1 MPLSSTSCF
10 PASAVAAQQSL
21 LLVGAGWLYWPVSA
35 FTSESQLRALTGWHG
50 CSKGFC
56 YLEHLPLVHF
66 SASPLPFPALGCC
79 PPTMAVSL
87 TGTPLT
93 PSYEPHYFCSM
104 SQVLKTRYVHLVDWW
119 LRHPLCSRWKEN
131 AQDGVIIIYVISSL
145 GSFAMYMLK
154 QRCFFRRNVY
164 AKLNLSHQK
173 QILKLQS
180 RLEIKQISIC
190 WWVVEFVIQT
200 SDCNL

>member
-1 MPLSSTSCF
+1 MQWQHSRALCWWVHSGCTGL
-10 PASAVAAQQSL
+10 SL
-21 LLVGAGWLYWPVSA
+21 LSPLNPSWEPSLADMAAV
-35 FTSESQLRALTGWHG
+35 
-50 CSKGFC
+50 KGFATWSTF
-56 YLEHLPLVHF
+56 LWSIFLLP
-66 SASPLPFPALGCC
+66 PLPCPALGCC
-79 PPTMAVSL
+79 PPTVAVTL
-87 TGTPLT
+87 AGTPLT

-104 SQVLKTRYVHLVDWW
+104 SQVLKTRYVHLVSWW
-119 LRHPLCSRWKEN
+119 LRHPSCSRWKEN
-131 AQDGVIIIYVISSL
+131 AQDGVIIIYVSSSL

-173 QILKLQS
+173 EILKFQS
-180 RLEIKQISIC
+180 KHEIKQISVC